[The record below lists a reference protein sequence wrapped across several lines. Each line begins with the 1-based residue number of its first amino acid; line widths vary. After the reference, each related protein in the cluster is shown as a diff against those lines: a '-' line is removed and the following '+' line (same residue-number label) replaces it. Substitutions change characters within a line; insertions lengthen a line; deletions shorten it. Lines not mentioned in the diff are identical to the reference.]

1 MHQKYYGASPL
12 SSIYMNIMMK
22 PCQTQLNNKHPS
34 ERGKRGKK
42 ERTIIQPRDNTLKS
56 ANAPMKGV
64 KKKQ

>member
-1 MHQKYYGASPL
+1 
-12 SSIYMNIMMK
+12 MNIMMK
-22 PCQTQLNNKHPS
+22 PCQTQLNNKHPF

-64 KKKQ
+64 